1 MEKRNNK
8 IWKKILVKTGAAT
21 QGLIVT
27 EIWLNLQLYVKN
39 LLP

>member
-1 MEKRNNK
+1 MNKTENK

-27 EIWLNLQLYVKN
+27 KSCNQI
-39 LLP
+39 